1 MRFGPRSRIVG
12 VDDAPFG
19 PKPGARV
26 LLVGVLMSG
35 PKVDGVMTTHVVRDG
50 VRATDAI
57 ERMLST
63 GRLANQAQVVVLDG
77 VAVGGFNVIDLPSL
91 AASLAVPVLAVMRRR
106 PNLEAIRLALAK
118 TRHGELR
125 WRRMQRAGPIQEA
138 RGIFFQIAGAS
149 PGIGRRILQHAS
161 LDGGYP
167 EALRLAHLI
176 GGGVKLGV
184 SRGGA

>member
-35 PKVDGVMTTHVVRDG
+35 PRVDGVMTTQVVRDG
-50 VRATDAI
+50 VRATGAI

-63 GRLANQAQVVVLDG
+63 GRLANQGQAVVLDG
-77 VAVGGFNVIDLPSL
+77 VAVGGFNVIDLPLLAESL
-91 AASLAVPVLAVMRRR
+91 SVPVVAVMRRR
-106 PNLEAIRLALAK
+106 PNLEAIRMALSK
-118 TRHGELR
+118 TRHGEMR
-125 WRRMQRAGPIQEA
+125 WRRMQRAGPIHEA
-138 RGIFFQIAGAS
+138 GAMFFQIAGAS
-149 PGIGRRILQHAS
+149 PGLGRRILEHS
-161 LDGGYP
+161 SPDGGYP